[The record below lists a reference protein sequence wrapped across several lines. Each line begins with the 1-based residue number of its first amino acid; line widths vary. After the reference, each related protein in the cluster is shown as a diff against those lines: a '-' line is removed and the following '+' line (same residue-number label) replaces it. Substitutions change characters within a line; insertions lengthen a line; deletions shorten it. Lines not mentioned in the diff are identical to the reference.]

1 MNKYFVAGG
10 TCDTGE
16 RVVAGLCQRF
26 GPDTITCLVRQTSQ
40 VAGLRNMSVNLV
52 TGNVADKTT
61 FKKYVD
67 AETFYIDI
75 TGPKH
80 YWRTVPHLIDM
91 GVKRALFVSTTGIYS
106 KFRAVTTEYLQSE
119 AAIHESGIAFT
130 IIRPSM
136 IYGTD
141 RDRNMTK
148 LLRFLDKWPLFP
160 VFGSGKYLMQ
170 PVYVQDL
177 AEGILT
183 AILREEVSRG
193 KAYNLCGPSPLPYID
208 LLRECSKAL
217 GRKTEFLHI
226 PTKIAEGMAA
236 VGEMIPGFPIT
247 REQVM
252 RISEDKC
259 FDISLAQRE
268 LEYSPRSFAE
278 GIGLEVEL
286 LRQKGMLTN
295 RRI

>member
-1 MNKYFVAGG
+1 MGVK
-10 TCDTGE
+10 
-16 RVVAGLCQRF
+16 
-26 GPDTITCLVRQTSQ
+26 
-40 VAGLRNMSVNLV
+40 LV
-52 TGNVADKTT
+52 TGDVVDKTT
-61 FKKYVD
+61 FCKVID

-80 YWRTVPHLIDM
+80 YWQTVPHLIEF
-91 GVKRALFVSTTGIYS
+91 GIKRALFVSTTGIYS

-119 AAIHESGIAFT
+119 AAINESGIAFT

-136 IYGTD
+136 IYGTE

-148 LLRFLDKWPLFP
+148 LLRFLDKWPVFP
-160 VFGSGKYLMQ
+160 VFGSGEYLMQ

-217 GRKTEFLHI
+217 GRKTKFLHI
-226 PTKIAEGMAA
+226 PSKIAEGLAA
-236 VGEMIPGFPIT
+236 VGQMIPGFPIT

-252 RISEDKC
+252 RISEDKK
-259 FDISLAQRE
+259 FDISLAQCE
-268 LEYSPRSFAE
+268 LGYSPRSFAE
-278 GIGLEVEL
+278 GIELEVQG
-286 LRQKGMLTN
+286 LRQKNMLN
-295 RRI
+295 MKKSKD

>member
-1 MNKYFVAGG
+1 MRSTSKVQ
-10 TCDTGE
+10 
-16 RVVAGLCQRF
+16 GLQQS
-26 GPDTITCLVRQTSQ
+26 G
-40 VAGLRNMSVNLV
+40 VNLV
-52 TGNVADKTT
+52 MGDVADKVT
-61 FKKYVD
+61 FGNHID
-67 AETFYIDI
+67 ADTFYIDI

-80 YWRTVPHLIDM
+80 YWRTVPHLIDL
-91 GVKRALFVSTTGIYS
+91 GIKRALFVSTTGIYS
-106 KFRAVTTEYLQSE
+106 RFRAVTTEYLQSE
-119 AAIHESGIAFT
+119 AAINESGIAFT

-148 LLRFLDKWPLFP
+148 LLRFLDKWPVFP
-160 VFGSGKYLMQ
+160 VFGSGEYLMQ

-183 AILREEVSRG
+183 AILREEASRG

-208 LLRECSKAL
+208 LLRECSRAL
-217 GRKTEFLHI
+217 GRKTKFLHI

-236 VGEMIPGFPIT
+236 VGEIIPGFPIT

-252 RISEDKC
+252 RISEDKN
-259 FDISLAQRE
+259 FDISLAQKE

-278 GIGLEVEL
+278 GIGFEVEG
-286 LRQKGMLTN
+286 LRQKGMLTK
-295 RRI
+295 RRT